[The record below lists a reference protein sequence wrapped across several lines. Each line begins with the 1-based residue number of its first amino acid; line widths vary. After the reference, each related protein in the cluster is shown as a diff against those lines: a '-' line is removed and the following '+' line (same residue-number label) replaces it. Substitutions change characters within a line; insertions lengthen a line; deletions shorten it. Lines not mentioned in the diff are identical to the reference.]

1 MVQAVARDLLCEAM
15 NRLDKAG
22 YHIVMTV
29 HDEVVI
35 EVPND
40 KGDLDKVFT
49 IMNDNPS
56 WFKDF
61 PIACDGYICQFYK
74 KE

>member
-1 MVQAVARDLLCEAM
+1 
-15 NRLDKAG
+15 
-22 YHIVMTV
+22 MTV

-35 EVPND
+35 EVPKD
-40 KGDLDKVFT
+40 EADLQKVFA